1 MSQLPSRSEPDR
13 RASPPL
19 PTNSQPKTGLAV
31 AALVVGIVAFLT
43 GLVPWAGLLLGLTA
57 FGLGIY
63 ALTRGQSKVMALVG
77 GSLGSIAAI
86 TGLISTSAFMM
97 LVMGGNA

>member
-1 MSQLPSRSEPDR
+1 MSDAPMNHPATAR
-13 RASPPL
+13 
-19 PTNSQPKTGLAV
+19 PKNTLAV

-43 GLVPWAGLLLGLTA
+43 GIVPWAGLLLGLTA

-77 GSLGSIAAI
+77 GSLGSIAGV
-86 TGLISTSAFMM
+86 TGLISTSALMM
-97 LVMGGNA
+97 WLLSGNA